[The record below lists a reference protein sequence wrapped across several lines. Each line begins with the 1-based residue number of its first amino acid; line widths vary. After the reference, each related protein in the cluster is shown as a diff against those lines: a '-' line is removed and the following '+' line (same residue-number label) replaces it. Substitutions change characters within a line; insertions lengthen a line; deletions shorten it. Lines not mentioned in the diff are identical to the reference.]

1 MAKGGQTPPE
11 PGGGPQASGTAP
23 GSLPG
28 SEDVRAAWA
37 RKDAGDVAGARLDAQ
52 RILAGS
58 PSPEDRERAEDLLRA
73 TETPRALYGYALLG
87 AVILAVLLGLALTRY
102 S

>member
-1 MAKGGQTPPE
+1 MAKGGQTPPKAS
-11 PGGGPQASGTAP
+11 GDTSGGP
-23 GSLPG
+23 GS
-28 SEDVRAAWA
+28 DAVRAAWA
-37 RKDAGDVAGARLDAQ
+37 RKDAGDVAGARKDAQ
-52 RILAGS
+52 HILAGS

-73 TETPRALYGYALLG
+73 TATPRALYGYALLG

>member
-11 PGGGPQASGTAP
+11 PGGAPQAPGTAP

-28 SEDVRAAWA
+28 SEEVRAAWA
-37 RKDAGDVAGARLDAQ
+37 RKDQGDVAGARRDAR

-87 AVILAVLLGLALTRY
+87 AVILAMLLGLALTRY

>member
-11 PGGGPQASGTAP
+11 PG
-23 GSLPG
+23 
-28 SEDVRAAWA
+28 SEHVRAAWA
-37 RKDAGDVAGARLDAQ
+37 RKDAGDVSGARRDAQ
-52 RILAGS
+52 RILADS

-73 TETPRALYGYALLG
+73 TQTPRALYGYALLG

>member
-11 PGGGPQASGTAP
+11 SGGPGPAP

-37 RKDAGDVAGARLDAQ
+37 RKDAGDVAGARRDAQ

-73 TETPRALYGYALLG
+73 TRTPRALYGYALLG
-87 AVILAVLLGLALTRY
+87 AVILALLLGLAVTRY

>member
-11 PGGGPQASGTAP
+11 SGGPGPDP
-23 GSLPG
+23 GSPPG

-37 RKDAGDVAGARLDAQ
+37 RKDAGDVAGARRDAQ

-73 TETPRALYGYALLG
+73 TRTPRALYGYALLG
-87 AVILAVLLGLALTRY
+87 AVILALLLGLAVTRY

>member
-11 PGGGPQASGTAP
+11 SGPAP
-23 GSLPG
+23 GSEP
-28 SEDVRAAWA
+28 VRAAWA
-37 RKDAGDVAGARLDAQ
+37 RKDAGDVAGARQDAR

-73 TETPRALYGYALLG
+73 TETPRSLYAYALLG
-87 AVILAVLLGLALTRY
+87 AVILVLLLGLVLTRY

>member
-11 PGGGPQASGTAP
+11 DSGGPSGGP
-23 GSLPG
+23 GS
-28 SEDVRAAWA
+28 DAVRAAWA
-37 RKDAGDVAGARLDAQ
+37 RKDAGDVAGARKDAQ

-73 TETPRALYGYALLG
+73 TATPRALYGYAFLG
-87 AVILAVLLGLALTRY
+87 AVILAVLLGLVLTRY

>member
-11 PGGGPQASGTAP
+11 PGGGPQAP

-37 RKDAGDVAGARLDAQ
+37 RKDAGDVAGARRDAR

-87 AVILAVLLGLALTRY
+87 AVVLAVLLGLALTRY

>member
-1 MAKGGQTPPE
+1 MAKGGQTPPG
-11 PGGGPQASGTAP
+11 PGGGPGAPGAAP
-23 GSLPG
+23 GSD
-28 SEDVRAAWA
+28 DVRAAWA
-37 RKDAGDVAGARLDAQ
+37 RKDAGDVAGAREDAR

-58 PSPEDRERAEDLLRA
+58 PSPEDRERAEDLLRTTA
-73 TETPRALYGYALLG
+73 TPRALYGYALLG